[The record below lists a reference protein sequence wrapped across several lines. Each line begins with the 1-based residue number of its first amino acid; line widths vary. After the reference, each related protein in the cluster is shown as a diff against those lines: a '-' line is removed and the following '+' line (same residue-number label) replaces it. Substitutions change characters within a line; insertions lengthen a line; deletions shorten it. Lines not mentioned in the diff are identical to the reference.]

1 MSERAEK
8 SLPVRELSVA
18 EIDDVSGAAKSIWL
32 PNLQMEIYA
41 GKSGYG
47 ANMESGNFYYA
58 IDVKNSVAGLF
69 PSISNTTRTHAQ
81 LLGDH
86 RERQVSKRSCGDQSP
101 GRRRTRNDCRCLAQR
116 NQTYQFRHDDYEPT
130 MGGMASA
137 RLMATAV

>member
-58 IDVKNSVAGLF
+58 IDVKT
-69 PSISNTTRTHAQ
+69 P
-81 LLGDH
+81 
-86 RERQVSKRSCGDQSP
+86 
-101 GRRRTRNDCRCLAQR
+101 
-116 NQTYQFRHDDYEPT
+116 
-130 MGGMASA
+130 
-137 RLMATAV
+137 